1 MNTTIFKANAIFKA
15 MNKILRCFIVDD
27 EPDAR
32 LILKKY
38 IEHVPFLELVGESGD
53 PISALFQV
61 SNTRPDLLFLDIEM
75 PGMTGFEF
83 IRSLNGCMPQV
94 ILVTAYPDYAL
105 QGYDYQVVDYLLK
118 PVPFDRFIK
127 GVYKAANLP
136 AAVSRK
142 AEEELPRSGHKSY
155 LLVKENK
162 KIIRVSFDDIELLE
176 ATGDY
181 VKIHLDQRIVIT
193 HSTLTKMDEQL
204 PDALFMRIN
213 RSFIIRKNA
222 ISQIDG
228 NEITTQNGKKVSIG
242 ATYREN
248 VFGELYSQQA
258 DKRARG

>member
-1 MNTTIFKANAIFKA
+1 MLYCRRRTG
-15 MNKILRCFIVDD
+15 CPSV
-27 EPDAR
+27 
-32 LILKKY
+32 LKKY

-83 IRSLNGCMPQV
+83 MRSLNGCMPQV

-136 AAVSRK
+136 AAINRK
-142 AEEELPRSGHKSY
+142 TEDPPKNGPKSY
-155 LLVKENK
+155 LLIKENK
-162 KIIRVSFDDIELLE
+162 KILRIGFDDIELVE

-193 HSTLTKMDEQL
+193 HSTLTKMEEQL
-204 PDALFMRIN
+204 PEALFMRIN

-228 NEITTQNGKKVSIG
+228 NEITTHNGKRVSIG
-242 ATYREN
+242 VTYRGS
-248 VFGELYSQQA
+248 VFGDLYELGKKQA
-258 DKRARG
+258 KG